1 VPLGPLAW
9 SGWRLAARSSYAWRD
24 AGEVFQDQGDPGV
37 ARYTSVAA
45 QTQRAAAVASR
56 ARAVH
61 TDYQLMARQR
71 DERHHHVGARAVAA
85 GHLAPG
91 PVLALM
97 QSYGTI
103 RGLVFGAYLLMQRP
117 RLMCIAC

>member
-1 VPLGPLAW
+1 MDFASRPHAQRAP
-9 SGWRLAARSSYAWRD
+9 RP
-24 AGEVFQDQGDPGV
+24 AGADVLVDFKMLHLGV

-97 QSYGTI
+97 QSYVCMAPSVGSSSV
-103 RGLVFGAYLLMQRP
+103 RMQRP